1 MKKILVRQK
10 SKRKHLNM
18 AIESKSPYNCEP
30 LEIEKQVNVS
40 RFRRISPQVRLL
52 SKFHLKQKIS
62 SKKAAN
68 KLLSALDA
76 PNH

>member
-1 MKKILVRQK
+1 
-10 SKRKHLNM
+10 M

-30 LEIEKQVNVS
+30 LEIQKQENIS

-62 SKKAAN
+62 REKAEN
-68 KLLSALDA
+68 IVY
-76 PNH
+76 